1 MSPVQEALLLEE
13 VKDNYTTV
21 VNRSSTS
28 IKSLIVNPLRQTA
41 SVLYE
46 GNDVIYQ
53 YRKVPVFECFR
64 VINTPDISLGMW
76 VNKVLK
82 APGVLFSKTTLAN

>member
-13 VKDNYTTV
+13 VKDGYTTV

-28 IKSLIVNPLRQTA
+28 IKSLIVNPLTQTA

-46 GNDVIYQ
+46 GSDVLYQ
-53 YRKVPVFECFR
+53 YRNVPVFECFR
-64 VINTPDISLGMW
+64 VIDIADISLGKW

-82 APGVLFSKTTLAN
+82 APGVLFSKTSLTK

>member
-1 MSPVQEALLLEE
+1 MSPVHEALLQEV
-13 VKDNYTTV
+13 VKDTYTTV

-28 IKSLIVNPLRQTA
+28 IKTLIVNPLRQTA

-46 GNDVIYQ
+46 GSDVIYQ
-53 YRKVPVFECFR
+53 YRNVPVFECFR
-64 VINTPDISLGMW
+64 VIDIADISLGKW

-82 APGVLFSKTTLAN
+82 APGVFFSKTTLSN

>member
-1 MSPVQEALLLEE
+1 MSPISEVLLQDV
-13 VKDNYTTV
+13 VKDGYTTI
-21 VNRSSTS
+21 VNRSSTC
-28 IKSLIVNPLRQTA
+28 IKSLIVNPLRGTA

-53 YRKVPVFECFR
+53 YRNVPVFECFR
-64 VINTPDISLGMW
+64 VINTPDVSLGMW

-82 APGVLFSKTTLAN
+82 NPSVLFSKTSIAY